1 MEHHGELFFVKQ
13 SFDNAPFEPA
23 HPRSPAL
30 VSLRVVFPS
39 SPSGHTAQ
47 RRANI
52 ALPCLRNEKLSAG
65 DWIRISCGGK
75 SVIAQAWPSLSI
87 NEDEVVLSRIHQLAL
102 GDPVQ
107 VDLERLDGKDVKWMT
122 AKAVTI
128 SVQASG
134 SKGAV
139 SEDKSR
145 EREAAWELALLKE
158 ILRKFYTIESAHGL
172 TRIHFDRGPP
182 IHLYRLHSHT
192 PDRKP
197 AEC

>member
-1 MEHHGELFFVKQ
+1 MEYHLELFLVKQ
-13 SFDNAPFEPA
+13 SFDNASIEPV
-23 HPRSPAL
+23 HPSPPPM
-30 VSLRVVFPS
+30 VSLRVVFPI

-47 RRANI
+47 RRASI

-134 SKGAV
+134 SKRAV

-145 EREAAWELALLKE
+145 EREATWELALLKE
-158 ILRKFYTIESAHGL
+158 ILRKY
-172 TRIHFDRGPP
+172 
-182 IHLYRLHSHT
+182 
-192 PDRKP
+192 
-197 AEC
+197 